1 MYKELLEIPSSHS
14 FVRTD
19 MKWDIGKETDIDTF
33 WYDEKDLA
41 GNIVAKYVVKV
52 TKFIYPPQRSQICYQ
67 KFTPDS
73 LSLLSTGELKH

>member
-14 FVRTD
+14 FIRTD

-33 WYDEKDLA
+33 WYDEKDLT
-41 GNIVAKYVVKV
+41 GSIIAKYVVKV
-52 TKFIYPPQRSQICYQ
+52 TKFIYPPKRSQIFYQ

-73 LSLLSTGELKH
+73 LSLLSTGELKQ